1 MITGKQKKFIK
12 KNIKKLSLSEIAKE
26 MDISPKE
33 IENYLKKIWRKDKFI
48 KYTQKPSVA
57 NSSKGGLK
65 DWLKNNWYI
74 ILGLTFL
81 VFLVYA
87 NGLNGA
93 FVSDDINWIP
103 NNPNVGNFGSLF
115 QKQERPAIWFIFYF
129 AHAIGGLN
137 PFFYRLPNVL
147 FHAGNVIA
155 IFLLLNLLANRR
167 IAIFTS
173 LIFAVHPILVESVT
187 WIAGGS
193 HAAFTLFF
201 LLSFIFYILSKER
214 VKLYFF
220 TILFFLISLSF
231 SEKAVVLFLIFPLYE
246 ITFGSLKK
254 KWKAILPYLIVGVFV
269 TIALLNKIEG
279 KLIGLKIYNY
289 VQPGFDNPL
298 LKIPI
303 SITEYLRLIFWPSD
317 LSLYRSELLFTLP
330 QYLTRLGIFLILLL
344 VIGISYRKKR
354 YIFFWLLFFIITLLP
369 TLTPYRVASTVAE
382 RYVYIGSLGIFAV
395 VGMILDNLSENE
407 KLKKGIYF
415 IFVVLILAL
424 SVRTI
429 VRNRDWL
436 SEDNLWIASAK
447 VSPNDPNVL
456 NNLGDMYTRHKDY
469 QKAIE
474 VLSRAIQL
482 KPNYADAYHNLAS
495 SQTAL
500 YSQEKNEE
508 YLKQAIDNYYLAIKY
523 NPFLWQSHQNL
534 GVIYFNIKQYD
545 KAVEQ
550 LNKAI
555 EINPSNLNLQYNL
568 GIIYLNSGDT
578 QKAKEIL
585 SSVLQKE
592 PDNQTI
598 IGILKQIK

>member
-65 DWLKNNWYI
+65 SWFTNNWYI

-193 HAAFTLFF
+193 HAAYTLFF
-201 LLSFIFYILSKER
+201 LLSLIFYILSQER

-369 TLTPYRVASTVAE
+369 TLTPYRFASTVAE

-407 KLKKGIYF
+407 KLKKGVYF

-436 SEDNLWIASAK
+436 NEDNLWIASAK

-482 KPNYADAYHNLAS
+482 KPGYADAYHNLAS

-523 NPFLWQSHQNL
+523 NPLLWQSHQNL

-550 LNKAI
+550 LNKAV
-555 EINPSNLNLQYNL
+555 EINSSNLNLQYNL

-578 QKAKEIL
+578 QKAKEIF
-585 SSVLQKE
+585 SSILQKD
-592 PDNQTI
+592 PDDQTVI
-598 IGILKQIK
+598 EILKQIK